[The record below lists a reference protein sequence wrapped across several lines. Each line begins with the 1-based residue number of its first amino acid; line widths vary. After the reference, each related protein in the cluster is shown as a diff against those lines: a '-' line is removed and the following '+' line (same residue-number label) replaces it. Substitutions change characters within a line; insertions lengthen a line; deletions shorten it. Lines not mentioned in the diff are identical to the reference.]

1 MEPAIEWSDAR
12 PVTFDIDLDGS
23 RHSAIATWPDD
34 MNQETWYI
42 DLDLAPPLPRA
53 E

>member
-1 MEPAIEWSDAR
+1 VLDEIGPPPYELA
-12 PVTFDIDLDGS
+12 FDIDLDGS

-34 MNQETWYI
+34 MIHETWSI
-42 DLDLAPPLPRA
+42 DLKLAPSLPRA